1 VQNVSDNDH
10 GNDDETPAGRGENE
24 DEVDYYGEEEED
36 LVMSDEEQQFYLQG
50 TNVRSKDM
58 RHTENTMILGEREI
72 EGILATFTLIID
84 TFC

>member
-1 VQNVSDNDH
+1 MQHVSDSDH
-10 GNDDETPAGRGENE
+10 GNDGETPAGRGENE
-24 DEVDYYGEEEED
+24 DEVDYYGEEEDD

-50 TNVRSKDM
+50 TNVRPQDM
-58 RHTENTMILGEREI
+58 RHTENTMILNEREI